1 MDLII
6 ENRHKI
12 TQKNVRTPENDKCE
26 SFKKLKNDKTK
37 TKKHTTKL
45 I

>member
-12 TQKNVRTPENDKCE
+12 TQKNVRTPENDNVNL
-26 SFKKLKNDKTK
+26 LKN
-37 TKKHTTKL
+37 
-45 I
+45 